1 MTEERRK
8 LNIAMICDPIGI
20 NKAGVAVSALRFGK
34 LLTERGHHVIF
45 VGARSKEYKDHNYH
59 DGIKIYRYRSLPV
72 PKSGGWYSA
81 FPTIKELK
89 KVFKK
94 ENIDIAHMFLP
105 MSGAIVA
112 IKAAQ
117 SLNIKTVAHSHS
129 QPENLFMSMPR
140 LIRPTLCY
148 IWNKY
153 LAWFY
158 SKADSLIYP
167 SEMARS
173 LLNKLGRA
181 NQPSYIIS
189 NGVNI
194 DKFKIFPVGNFYE
207 RFNIPDNKIKL
218 LFVGRLFPEKS
229 IDTLIKAIPHII
241 KEYKNIHL
249 MIVGAGYLRP
259 QLEKLVCNLKVD
271 QYVTFLGLIS
281 EEDIILAY
289 NASDIFVLPSIA
301 ELEGMAVLEAMAC
314 GKPIIIANSKE
325 SASRFFVEDNGFLFE
340 TLNHKDLAEQ
350 VLKLITDAD
359 LRRKMGKVSLEKV
372 KNYDINKSVELLEE
386 VYYSALKNGK

>member
-20 NKAGVAVSALRFGK
+20 NKAGVAVSAL
-34 LLTERGHHVIF
+34 
-45 VGARSKEYKDHNYH
+45 
-59 DGIKIYRYRSLPV
+59 
-72 PKSGGWYSA
+72 
-81 FPTIKELK
+81 PTIKELK

-129 QPENLFMSMPR
+129 QPENLFMSMPG
-140 LIRPTLCY
+140 LIRPALGH

-173 LLNKLGRA
+173 LLNKLGRV
-181 NQPSYIIS
+181 NQPSSIIS

-194 DKFKIFPVGNFYE
+194 EKFRILPVGDFHE
-207 RFNIPDNKIKL
+207 RFNIPNDKIKL

-229 IDTLIKAIPHII
+229 IYTLIKAIPHII
-241 KEYKNIHL
+241 KEYKNIPL

-259 QLEKLVCNLKVD
+259 QLEKFVCNLKVD

-325 SASRFFVEDNGFLFE
+325 SASRYFVDNNGFLFE
-340 TLNHKDLAEQ
+340 PQNAVDLAEKILTIISNKELREKMGQ
-350 VLKLITDAD
+350 RSLEISKDYDIGKSVLKLEQ
-359 LRRKMGKVSLEKV
+359 L
-372 KNYDINKSVELLEE
+372 
-386 VYYSALKNGK
+386 YYSLLKTE

>member
-1 MTEERRK
+1 MQILDRK
-8 LNIAMICDPIGI
+8 LNVAIICDPIGI
-20 NKAGVAVSALRFGK
+20 NKAGVTVSALRFGK

-45 VGARSKEYKDHNYH
+45 IGARSKEHKNHNYH
-59 DGIKIYRYRSLPV
+59 DGIKIYRYRSLPI

-89 KVFKK
+89 KVFRK
-94 ENIDIAHMFLP
+94 ENIDIVHMFLP

-112 IKAAQ
+112 IKAAR

-229 IDTLIKAIPHII
+229 IDTLIKTIPHII

-259 QLEKLVCNLKVD
+259 QLEKLMYSLKVD

-314 GKPIIIANSKE
+314 SKPIIIANSKE
-325 SASRFFVEDNGFLFE
+325 SASRYFVDDNGLLFE
-340 TLNHKDLAEQ
+340 PQNAVDLAEKI
-350 VLKLITDAD
+350 LTIISDKG
-359 LRRKMGKVSLEKV
+359 LREKMGQRSLEIS
-372 KNYDINKSVELLEE
+372 KNYDIDKSVLKLEQLYYSLLET
-386 VYYSALKNGK
+386 K

>member
-59 DGIKIYRYRSLPV
+59 DGIKIYRYRSLTV

-229 IDTLIKAIPHII
+229 IDTLIKTIPHII

-259 QLEKLVCNLKVD
+259 QLEKLMYSLKVD

-314 GKPIIIANSKE
+314 SKPIIIANSKE
-325 SASRFFVEDNGFLFE
+325 SASRYFVDDNGFLFE
-340 TLNHKDLAEQ
+340 PQNAVDLAEKILTIISNKELREKMGQ
-350 VLKLITDAD
+350 RSLEISKDYDIGKSVLKLEQ
-359 LRRKMGKVSLEKV
+359 L
-372 KNYDINKSVELLEE
+372 
-386 VYYSALKNGK
+386 YYSLLKTE

>member
-59 DGIKIYRYRSLPV
+59 DGKKI
-72 PKSGGWYSA
+72 
-81 FPTIKELK
+81 
-89 KVFKK
+89 FKK

-129 QPENLFMSMPR
+129 QPENLFMSMPG
-140 LIRPTLCY
+140 LIRPALGH

-173 LLNKLGRA
+173 LLNKLGRV
-181 NQPSYIIS
+181 NQPSSIIS

-194 DKFKIFPVGNFYE
+194 EKFRILPVGNFHE
-207 RFNIPDNKIKL
+207 RFNIPNNKIKL

-229 IDTLIKAIPHII
+229 INTLIKAIPHII

-259 QLEKLVCNLKVD
+259 QLEKLMYSLKVD

-301 ELEGMAVLEAMAC
+301 ELEGMD
-314 GKPIIIANSKE
+314 GKTNIS
-325 SASRFFVEDNGFLFE
+325 
-340 TLNHKDLAEQ
+340 LA
-350 VLKLITDAD
+350 L
-359 LRRKMGKVSLEKV
+359 
-372 KNYDINKSVELLEE
+372 
-386 VYYSALKNGK
+386 